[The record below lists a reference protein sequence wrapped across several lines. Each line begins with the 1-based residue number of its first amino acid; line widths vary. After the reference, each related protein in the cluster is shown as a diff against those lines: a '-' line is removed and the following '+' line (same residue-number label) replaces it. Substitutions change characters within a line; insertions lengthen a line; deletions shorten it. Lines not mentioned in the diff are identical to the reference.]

1 MRKGTHK
8 APESR
13 SDGLVFCAGNMSRG
27 HEIGPCAACWGPALF
42 CLVMLACFLAMGRT
56 ARPNPQGI
64 LPAGPSPCQIPISPS
79 RVYKRTENTYG
90 LTPIGNREFNVF
102 ILQIVVKTLRFSSD

>member
-1 MRKGTHK
+1 MRKGTRK

-13 SDGLVFCAGNMSRG
+13 SNGLFFCTGNMSRS

-64 LPAGPSPCQIPISPS
+64 LPAGAATAKFPLPPLAYI
-79 RVYKRTENTYG
+79 RELETRMG
-90 LTPIGNREFNVF
+90 LP
-102 ILQIVVKTLRFSSD
+102 L